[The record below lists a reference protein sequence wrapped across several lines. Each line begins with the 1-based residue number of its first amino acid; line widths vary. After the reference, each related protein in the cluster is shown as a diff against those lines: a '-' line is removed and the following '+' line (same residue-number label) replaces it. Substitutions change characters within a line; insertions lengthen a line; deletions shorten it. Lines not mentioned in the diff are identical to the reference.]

1 MRPKYTAAENA
12 LRRELK
18 SQISSADN
26 EITKGR
32 LRQSLQRIRE
42 EASERAK
49 THLAARAQKAA
60 DATAPKREDFS
71 TEQEFKE
78 AVELHRLEL
87 DEQSCFEK
95 LDAATSSFRTR
106 AMARNRLKQIADRKK
121 QIACSKSESEEC
133 PSIPAVESEL
143 RFEIENG
150 RLVAADKLSDFEI
163 NHKIGVLN
171 FALSLTPDSTNPD
184 TLRCDE
190 RLKKELAILVD
201 EKQRRSA

>member
-18 SQISSADN
+18 SKLNSADN

-32 LRQSLQRIRE
+32 LRQNLQRIRE
-42 EASERAK
+42 DANERAK
-49 THLAARAQKAA
+49 THIAARAQKAVA
-60 DATAPKREDFS
+60 AAAPKREDFS
-71 TEQEFKE
+71 TEKEFEE

-87 DEQSCFEK
+87 DEHSCFEK
-95 LDAATSSFRTR
+95 LDAATGSFRTR

-121 QIACSKSESEEC
+121 QIARSNAELEERPSISAAESE
-133 PSIPAVESEL
+133 P

-163 NHKIGVLN
+163 NRKIGVWK
-171 FALSLTPDSTNPD
+171 FGLSLTPNSTNPD

-190 RLKKELAILVD
+190 RLKTELAILVAEQ
-201 EKQRRSA
+201 EKRRT

>member
-18 SQISSADN
+18 SQIGSADN

-42 EASERAK
+42 EATERAK
-49 THLAARAQKAA
+49 THIAVRAQKAA
-60 DATAPKREDFS
+60 DTAAPKREMFS
-71 TEQEFKE
+71 TDKEFQD

-87 DEQSCFEK
+87 DEHSCFEK

-106 AMARNRLKQIADRKK
+106 AMARNRLKQIADQRK
-121 QIACSKSESEEC
+121 QIARLNAEPNDT
-133 PSIPAVESEL
+133 PSTPAVESEPV
-143 RFEIENG
+143 FEIENG
-150 RLVAADKLSDFEI
+150 RAVRANRLSDFEL
-163 NHKIGVLN
+163 NRKIGVLN
-171 FALSLTPDSTNPD
+171 FALSLTPNSTNPE

-190 RLKKELAILVD
+190 RLKTELAILVAEQ
-201 EKQRRSA
+201 EKRRA